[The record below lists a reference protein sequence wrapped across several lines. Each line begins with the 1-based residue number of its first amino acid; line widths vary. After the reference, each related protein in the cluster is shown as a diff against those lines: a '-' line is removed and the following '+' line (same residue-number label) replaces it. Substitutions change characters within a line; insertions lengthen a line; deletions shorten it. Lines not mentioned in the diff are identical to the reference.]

1 MYFFIGKREILWYNY
16 CNENVLKE
24 WENMKNFIEELK
36 LKKLL
41 KEEKK
46 MNPIVVVLVVIGV
59 VVVIAA
65 AAYALYRFFA
75 PDYLEDFEGE
85 LEDEF
90 DEDFFEDDEIILED
104 TNA

>member
-1 MYFFIGKREILWYNY
+1 MI
-16 CNENVLKE
+16 NVLKE

-46 MNPIVVVLVVIGV
+46 TNPIVVILIVIGV
-59 VVVIAA
+59 IVVIAA

-75 PDYLEDFEGE
+75 PDYLDDFEDE
-85 LEDEF
+85 FEDEF
-90 DEDFFEDDEIILED
+90 DDDFFEEDDLILEEP
-104 TNA
+104 AAGAIFEE